1 MKIDRPITYLKCSTS
16 MFLGKIKKVTVY
28 CMTHRLKLVIIL
40 TVMCISLFRYNFI
53 FLDAIVQVTVLG
65 TIISN
70 TLLKKCPYS
79 GLFWSEIF
87 PHLDFVFSPNAGK
100 CGKNAGQNNSEYG
113 HFLRTYLSIFSL
125 NAGKCVKNA
134 DQNNSPNTDIF
145 YAVISVEKSVF
156 HSDSSPV

>member
-16 MFLGKIKKVTVY
+16 MFLGKI
-28 CMTHRLKLVIIL
+28 THRLKLVIIL

-87 PHLDFVFSPNAGK
+87 PHLDFVFS
-100 CGKNAGQNNSEYG
+100 
-113 HFLRTYLSIFSL
+113 L

>member
-79 GLFWSEIF
+79 GLFWSE
-87 PHLDFVFSPNAGK
+87 NAGK
-100 CGKNAGQNNSEYG
+100 MPA
-113 HFLRTYLSIFSL
+113 RIT
-125 NAGKCVKNA
+125 
-134 DQNNSPNTDIF
+134 PNTDTF
-145 YAVISVEKSVF
+145 YARISPYSV
-156 HSDSSPV
+156 